1 MNRLLI
7 WGCGGHAKVVLD
19 IARAAGVSDDF
30 LFIDD
35 SAPAEFMGYAVVGTR
50 VRLPHLAAQAL
61 SFVVAIGGNAI
72 RAECYEECRRHGLS
86 ALALVHPSAVVSPS
100 ARIGPGTVVMPRAV
114 VNAAAEIGENC
125 IINTGAVVEHD
136 CLIGDHVHVSP
147 GAVLGGGVK
156 VGARVHVGMN
166 AAILPGIEVGERAV
180 VGAGAVVIKA
190 VPAGITVVGVPARPI
205 R

>member
-19 IARAAGVSDDF
+19 IACAAGVFSDF

-35 SAPAEFMGYAVVGTR
+35 SGRPEFMGYAVAGTR
-50 VRLPHLAAQAL
+50 ARLPHLAKQAL
-61 SFVVAIGGNAI
+61 KFVVAIGDNTN
-72 RAECYEECRRHGLS
+72 RKECYEECRRHGLS
-86 ALALVHPSAVVSPS
+86 AVAMVHPTAVVSRS
-100 ARIGPGTVVMPRAV
+100 ARIGPGTVVMPQAV
-114 VNAAAEIGENC
+114 LNADSHIGENC

-136 CLIGDHVHVSP
+136 CLTGNHVHVSP

-156 VGARVHVGMN
+156 VGERVHVGMS
-166 AAILPGIEVGERAV
+166 AAILPGIEIGEGAV
-180 VGAGAVVIKA
+180 IGAGAVVVKA
-190 VPAGITVVGVPARPI
+190 VPPGLTVVGVPARPI